1 MHELRTQHDHS
12 ENNELAEACFS
23 GEITR
28 MIDDFARPEWA
39 EAHEKF
45 AADVVAGLAWLGGGL
60 WRTRPAEARPDA
72 AKTSAPL
79 TIAPS
84 ACSRGYPQYVRQ

>member
-1 MHELRTQHDHS
+1 MIIVRIMNLRKLVSQAK
-12 ENNELAEACFS
+12 LR
-23 GEITR
+23 G